1 MDIICWEYSR
11 IYSNIR
17 YTLPLTSPT
26 SRMAISIHP
35 SKMARAGGAGERAWR
50 RGQTGA
56 EKEESYLLQQVSQ
69 LRPPGLHQT
78 PPQAPGKLEGPAQD
92 QAKGGGV
99 LGGHADR
106 QLLVSPTRWST
117 YIVMHLHCTCLFL
130 LNPFNQSTVY

>member
-1 MDIICWEYSR
+1 MA
-11 IYSNIR
+11 NI
-17 YTLPLTSPT
+17 ST
-26 SRMAISIHP
+26 SRMAISVRP

-78 PPQAPGKLEGPAQD
+78 PPPQAPGKLEGPAQD